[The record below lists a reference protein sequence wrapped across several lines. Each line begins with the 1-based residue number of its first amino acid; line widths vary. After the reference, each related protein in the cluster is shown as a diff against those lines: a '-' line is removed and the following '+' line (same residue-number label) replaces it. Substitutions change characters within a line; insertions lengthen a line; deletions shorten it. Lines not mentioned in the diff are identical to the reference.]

1 MSWRNEIVK
10 GLERK
15 NLSARALARA
25 AGLST
30 STVHDMLNKP
40 GFSPQISSLEA
51 VFEQLDIRMC
61 YESGPDVH
69 SAAQS
74 FLDEKGWTDQITA
87 RDFLA
92 IAAFLS
98 ETGVE
103 NGLKVLQMITGV
115 EKLRTFITSMDRG
128 VR

>member
-15 NLSARALARA
+15 SLSARALARG

-69 SAAQS
+69 TAMQT
-74 FLDEKGWTDQITA
+74 FLDGRGWTDELSA
-87 RDFLA
+87 REYLA

-103 NGLKVLQMITGV
+103 NGLKVLHMITGV
-115 EKLRTFITSMDRG
+115 EKLRTFIASMH
-128 VR
+128 